1 MFSSQHQD
9 MNEIFRYYHTTSK
22 SLNYYREGI
31 ASSKITNQDYIGL
44 TKNELIKSFDLHLAE
59 LEKNTSFNILSTIEA
74 SFRIDYIIR
83 TKKKYK
89 DHLSRKFRNLYKS
102 KGENVSLENEILLMW
117 KSEYPN
123 LKSIISNFI
132 GALKYRHW
140 LAHGRYWIPKLDGK
154 YDISTISAI
163 SDSVYTNLPLKV

>member
-1 MFSSQHQD
+1 MFSNQHQD
-9 MNEIFRYYHTTSK
+9 MNEIFLYYHTTFK

-31 ASSKITNQDYIGL
+31 ASSKMTNQDYIGF
-44 TKNELIKSFDLHLAE
+44 TKNELIKSFNLHLAE

-89 DHLSRKFRNLYKS
+89 DRLSQKFRKLYKS

-117 KSEYPN
+117 KSEYPH
-123 LKSIISNFI
+123 LKSIISDFI

-140 LAHGRYWIPKLDGK
+140 LAHGRYWIPKLGGK

-163 SDSVYTNLPLKV
+163 SDSVYTSLPLRV